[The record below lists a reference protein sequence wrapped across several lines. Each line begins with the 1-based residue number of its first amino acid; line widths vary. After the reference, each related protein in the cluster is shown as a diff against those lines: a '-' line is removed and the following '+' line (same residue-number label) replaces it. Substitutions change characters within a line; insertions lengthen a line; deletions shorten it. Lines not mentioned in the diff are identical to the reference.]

1 MNKKIDRIR
10 PELHPIPVKSPWYH
24 LGMDF
29 VGPIS
34 PVSSLGN
41 RFILTVTDY
50 FTKFGWAKAL
60 PTKEA
65 INVIHALREVSIPKC
80 LIYFIIKVIFS
91 CFTLWECHVLLLRI
105 REESFTISSI

>member
-1 MNKKIDRIR
+1 MNKKLTSER

-34 PVSSLGN
+34 PPSRSGN
-41 RFILTVTDY
+41 RYILTLSDY
-50 FTKFGWAKAL
+50 FTKFACAKAL

-65 INVIHALREVSIPKC
+65 VNVVSALREVRKHTVFMLHVAI
-80 LIYFIIKVIFS
+80 LIDFNPFFS
-91 CFTLWECHVLLLRI
+91 
-105 REESFTISSI
+105 SSTSWVYRLS